1 MTIDVFKRIGDIKRI
16 FHIRM
21 GMIKNRN
28 GEDITETEEVMKRWH
43 EYTEELYKRSYYQ
56 NNQSYLV

>member
-1 MTIDVFKRIGDIKRI
+1 MTIDVFRRIGDIKRI

-28 GEDITETEEVMKRWH
+28 GEDITETEEVK
-43 EYTEELYKRSYYQ
+43 KK
-56 NNQSYLV
+56 

>member
-1 MTIDVFKRIGDIKRI
+1 MNKAHKQRKKNRIGRTGELFKKTGDIKGI

-28 GEDITETEEVMKRWH
+28 GEDITETEEVK
-43 EYTEELYKRSYYQ
+43 KK
-56 NNQSYLV
+56 